1 MSAAVFHFKEPE
13 ISQEELSCTPAS
25 VLNVLRRLIGEN
37 AALRR
42 RVEELEAKLGEDSSN
57 SNKPPSS
64 DSAYKKQPRTGKSKK
79 PRKKRRGYRQEFM
92 SATETREIF
101 PSVCSCGCSGFENL
115 RPYYTHQHIEL
126 PEIVMRVTHFILHKG
141 ECAACGKPGRGY
153 VPEEYVTGFGAR
165 FSALVGEIGGMD
177 GGSRE
182 TVRKFVGSV
191 LGVHISAGAVQKIID
206 RVSAAVE
213 PHYEAIGSV
222 IREQPVCNLDE
233 TTWKQGGR
241 LNWLW
246 VMAHR
251 GAAFFMIHPKRSAE
265 AFEDLIGTWNGIL
278 ISDGYGVYRQW
289 AGKRQTCLAHLIR
302 RADGL
307 SERPD
312 PELAACG
319 KWAAAELR
327 RLCRMAKAPPTRGEW
342 SSFYARLCR
351 LIALYRDSGSDAGK
365 FVRHIAREM
374 DSLFTFLFEEGV
386 EPTNNL
392 AERMIRFGVLW
403 RKRSQGTNSDKGNRW
418 VERILSLRQ
427 TCGNRG
433 ISTFEILTEAVRCY
447 FRRRKPDL
455 EWITPHPA

>member
-1 MSAAVFHFKEPE
+1 MTAAGLHFEEPD
-13 ISQEELSCTPAS
+13 ITEEDLTGTPPA

-42 RVEELEAKLGEDSSN
+42 RVEELEAKLGENSSN

-64 DSAYKKQPRTGKSKK
+64 DSPYKKQPRTGKSKK
-79 PRKKRRGYRQEFM
+79 SRKKRRGYRQEFM
-92 SATETREIF
+92 SPTETREIF
-101 PSVCSCGCSGFENL
+101 PSVCSCGCGGFENL

-126 PEIVMRVTHFILHKG
+126 PEIVMQVTRFTLRKG
-141 ECAACGKPGRGY
+141 KCAACGKPGRGC
-153 VPEEYVTGFGAR
+153 VPDEFRTGFGAR
-165 FSALVGEIGGMD
+165 FSAPAGEIGGMD
-177 GGSRE
+177 GGGRE
-182 TVRKFVGSV
+182 TVRKFIRSV
-191 LGVHISAGAVQKIID
+191 PGVHIGAGAARKIID
-206 RVSAAVE
+206 RVSTAVE

-222 IREQPVCNLDE
+222 IREHPVRNPDE
-233 TTWKQGGR
+233 TTRKQGGR
-241 LNWLW
+241 LSRPR
-246 VMAHR
+246 VTAHR
-251 GAAFFMIHPKRSAE
+251 GAAFFMIHSKRSAE

-278 ISDGYGVYRQW
+278 IGDGYGVYRQR
-289 AGKRQTCLAHLIR
+289 AGKRQTCPARLIR

-327 RLCRMAKAPPTRGEW
+327 RLCRMAKAPPTQGER
-342 SSFYARLCR
+342 SSFYARLRR

-365 FVRHIAREM
+365 FVRHIAKET

-392 AERMIRFGVLW
+392 AEQMIRFGVLW

-427 TCGNRG
+427 TCRLRG
-433 ISTFEILTEAVRCY
+433 ISTFEVLTDAVRCY
-447 FRRRKPDL
+447 FRGQKPDL
-455 EWITPHPA
+455 SWISQPA